1 MNTHAVLQFLSGN
14 GIAILQFF
22 HQLILQGKTQDDLTR
37 DYALDRAWVGSVMKL
52 AKELFDPR
60 PSPSREECISVAKE
74 LGLGIEVLKAI
85 NPALGRLN
93 KKASVTK
100 DDLRLRLYREARGMT
115 PAEAKAHANTRVVAL
130 NDACG
135 ATPRKPA
142 VRISKSTD
150 AAGQRHIHASLDDAT
165 ASAVAEKLHAG
176 ARWLTKKTPSLSYS
190 QAMAEIF
197 AIAILDSPALGGR
210 KRREGLILL
219 PADGYTHRGNGM
231 LATTDGSLIP
241 AHKLAEHLLEE
252 YGYTMLYALNDEG
265 VPEPVDLYRTK
276 RYANDKQRLMI
287 TADQLTCSH
296 PDCHRLANNS
306 HIHHCTAWER
316 GGETNVNNLVAA
328 CATHNRRNDD
338 DPERHKN
345 GYFRRMPHS
354 GCAGFQPA
362 DPSLPPRRTRVP
374 FAAYSARVWACD
386 HFGVTV

>member
-1 MNTHAVLQFLSGN
+1 
-14 GIAILQFF
+14 
-22 HQLILQGKTQDDLTR
+22 
-37 DYALDRAWVGSVMKL
+37 
-52 AKELFDPR
+52 
-60 PSPSREECISVAKE
+60 
-74 LGLGIEVLKAI
+74 
-85 NPALGRLN
+85 
-93 KKASVTK
+93 
-100 DDLRLRLYREARGMT
+100 
-115 PAEAKAHANTRVVAL
+115 
-130 NDACG
+130 
-135 ATPRKPA
+135 
-142 VRISKSTD
+142 
-150 AAGQRHIHASLDDAT
+150 
-165 ASAVAEKLHAG
+165 
-176 ARWLTKKTPSLSYS
+176 
-190 QAMAEIF
+190 
-197 AIAILDSPALGGR
+197 
-210 KRREGLILL
+210 
-219 PADGYTHRGNGM
+219 M

-252 YGYTMLYALNDEG
+252 YGYAMLYALNDEG